1 MFILNICD
9 LLADL
14 LISVGQL
21 CEMLVLCGVP
31 DVVERHFLCE
41 EKDVLPLGFVELLQ
55 ELCKKC
61 QHLHNLKNQTVG

>member
-1 MFILNICD
+1 MFILNICS

-14 LISVGQL
+14 LICVGQL

-31 DVVERHFLCE
+31 DVVGRQG
-41 EKDVLPLGFVELLQ
+41 KDVLPLGLVELLQ

-61 QHLHNLKNQTVG
+61 QHLHNMKNQAVG